1 MVASH
6 VEFSL
11 IVTFLIHP
19 RTNGLART
27 KSDFFPLGNLM
38 AGIVYFQRYFFP
50 IMMWNIENNIEPLPS
65 SLSTLVLPD
74 KW

>member
-1 MVASH
+1 MVW
-6 VEFSL
+6 
-11 IVTFLIHP
+11 
-19 RTNGLART
+19 RT

-50 IMMWNIENNIEPLPS
+50 IMMWNIENKIEPLPS